1 MLSKSETF
9 FGAYFITNFFCPFP
23 TIANVGGVF
32 EFLELANIKEFDLD
46 LCWLVYSF
54 PLWSI
59 DFLILIMNH
68 FNLQF

>member
-1 MLSKSETF
+1 
-9 FGAYFITNFFCPFP
+9 
-23 TIANVGGVF
+23 
-32 EFLELANIKEFDLD
+32 LD